1 MSKKSVKNVRR
12 SYSDEYRRNAVSLI
26 ENQSYTTAK
35 AARELGVNAHLLRKW
50 RQKYG
55 KLASADSKVS
65 QSEQQ
70 ELDQLRK
77 ENHRLRVERDLLK
90 KNTARRNGGLIAPMG
105 PSRTKGT
112 EISIHRRAPRR
123 MADDLNVRCVG
134 SPSEWILC
142 LVKSSGQ
149 CSFRTAGVSCFGD
162 QANSFRGPQGCLWKS
177 SHASGTGRSGLRDLR
192 NDSCENDAGRRCF
205 VVDSSSFSRD
215 DNGLKS

>member
-26 ENQSYTTAK
+26 ENQSYTTAQ

-112 EISIHRRAPRR
+112 ELSVHRRAPRR

-134 SPSEWILC
+134 SSSEWNLC
-142 LVKSSGQ
+142 LAKSSGQ
-149 CSFRTAGVSCFGD
+149 CSFRTAGGSCFGD
-162 QANSFRGPQGCLWKS
+162 QANLFRGPQGCLWKS
-177 SHASGTGRSGLRDLR
+177 PHVSETGRSGLRDLR
-192 NDSCENDAGRRCF
+192 NDGCKNDAGRRCF